1 MKNDAVNNEIQ
12 ERLYLPMKIR
22 SDLRESFSRYLETDK
37 RIQRRLKE
45 HKIPVVTSS
54 AGLMIDSSDIVCF
67 VDEIV
72 VSKLL
77 ANAYDFILCKGNPW
91 PFGFEHPE
99 YLAISVTP
107 MLLVNHDHYLD
118 YDQIIDL
125 RGFVLNVEPK
135 RYSCA

>member
-1 MKNDAVNNEIQ
+1 MSEVR
-12 ERLYLPMKIR
+12 ERLDLPMKIR

-45 HKIPVVTSS
+45 HKIPIVRS
-54 AGLMIDSSDIVCF
+54 AADPMIDPADIVCF

-77 ANAYDFILCKGNPW
+77 VDAHDFILCHGNPW

-99 YLAISVTP
+99 YLEISVTP
-107 MLLVNHDHYLD
+107 MLLVDHDHYLD
-118 YDQIIDL
+118 YYQIIDL

-135 RYSCA
+135 RYGEV